1 MAPGW
6 GVGPPGSATR
16 ERRPS
21 VSVAIRQSVLNT
33 DAQRTSDKRLRSAII
48 EPVLMLVLVQKGH
61 ERALRSDEYFYLL
74 TPSVGS

>member
-1 MAPGW
+1 MAPGCT

-48 EPVLMLVLVQKGH
+48 EPVLVLVQKGH
-61 ERALRSDEYFYLL
+61 ERALRSDE
-74 TPSVGS
+74 